1 MDYTQENK
9 FIKVTT
15 PLGEDELLLTGFK
28 GKEGVA
34 SLFSFELELLSENNA
49 IIFQDIIGTNIT
61 ITVLLSN
68 GKERYF
74 NGIVSSFTQ
83 NSGRQED
90 LFSSYTATMVPW
102 LWLLTKT
109 IDSRI
114 FQNLSV
120 PDIIEKVFQGHG
132 FSDYDLRLAGKY
144 DPIEYCVQY
153 SETDFNFISR
163 LLENEGI
170 YYFFEHEEKKHTLVI
185 TDSQAE
191 HKPCPN
197 QESAKCQQ
205 TSEVYSD
212 EDFIL
217 QLAVKKEVRA
227 GKYTS
232 RDFNFKTPN
241 TDLTVNADSKI
252 SGPGTREVY
261 DYPGKFEV
269 RNKGDK
275 VANIRMEEEEAK
287 VTAIKGKSA
296 CRAFSTGFRFKL
308 LDHFREEMNQKEY
321 SLIRIE
327 HEAKL
332 DETYLSSLS
341 TDSKAELEYSNKFL
355 CIPHSEPFRP
365 ERKARKPLIKG
376 VQTAIVVG
384 PKGKSKEIYTDN
396 YGRVKVQ
403 FHWDRQGGNDEN
415 SSCWIRV
422 SQGMAGSGWGTVF
435 LPRIGHEVIVEFL
448 EGDPDRPIITG
459 QVYHGANPPPY
470 DLPDNDTISTMK
482 TNSSPGGGGFN
493 EIRFRDK
500 ADEEQIFVHAQR
512 DQDIRVENNR
522 YETIGYDKNLI
533 VKNDMAQKVEGHKST
548 TVNGNIKIEGKSDMS
563 LKVGGKMAV
572 ACDSDVSHTADG
584 DVYIKSAANVVIE
597 GFLNLTLKVGSS
609 SIAIDPSGISIK
621 TSGLLELEGG
631 AMTSVKGG
639 MIKLN

>member
-1 MDYTQENK
+1 MDYTQENRL
-9 FIKVTT
+9 INIVT
-15 PLGEDELLLTGFK
+15 PLGEDELLLTGFT
-28 GKEGVA
+28 GKEGVS
-34 SLFSFELELLSENNA
+34 SLFSFELELLSENNS
-49 IIFQDIIGTNIT
+49 IVFQDIIGKNIT
-61 ITVLLSN
+61 ITVMLPN
-68 GKERYF
+68 GNERYF
-74 NGIVSSFTQ
+74 NGIVSSFTH
-83 NSGRQED
+83 NSGKEED
-90 LFSSYTATMVPW
+90 LFSSYTAIMVPW

-120 PDIIEKVFQGHG
+120 PDIIEKVFQRHG
-132 FSDYDLRLAGKY
+132 FSDYDLRLAGQY
-144 DPIEYCVQY
+144 DPIEYSVQY
-153 SETDFNFISR
+153 RETDFDFISR
-163 LLENEGI
+163 LLEDEGI
-170 YYFFEHEEKKHTLVI
+170 YYFFKHEEKKHTMVI

-191 HKPCPN
+191 HKPCTH
-197 QESAKCQQ
+197 QESAKCQL

-217 QLAVKKEVRA
+217 QLAVKKEIRA

-232 RDFNFKTPN
+232 CDYNFKTPN

-252 SGPGTREVY
+252 SGPGTREIY
-261 DYPGKFEV
+261 DFPGKFDA

-275 VANIRMEEEEAK
+275 LTNIRMEEEEAK
-287 VTAIKGKSA
+287 VTAIKGKST
-296 CRAFSTGFRFKL
+296 CRAFATGSRFKL
-308 LDHFREEMNQKEY
+308 LDYFREDMNQKEY
-321 SLIRIE
+321 SLLKIE

-341 TDSKAELEYSNKFL
+341 TDSKAQLEYSNKFM
-355 CIPHSEPFRP
+355 CIPHSEQFRP
-365 ERKARKPLIKG
+365 ERKTCKPVIKG

-384 PKGKSKEIYTDN
+384 PKGKEIYTDK

-403 FHWDRQGGNDEN
+403 FHWDRQGKNDEN

-422 SQGMAGSGWGTVF
+422 SQGMAGSGWGSVF

-482 TNSSPGGGGFN
+482 TNSSPGSEGFN

-500 ADEEQIFVHAQR
+500 AEEEQIFVHAQR
-512 DQDIRVENNR
+512 DQDIRVEHNR

-548 TVNGNIKIEGKSDMS
+548 TVDGNLKIEGKSDMS
-563 LKVGGKMAV
+563 LKVGGKIAV
-572 ACDSDVSHTADG
+572 ACDSDTSHVADG
-584 DVYIKSAANVVIE
+584 DVYIKGAMNVVIE
-597 GFLNLTLKVGSS
+597 GTVNLTLKGGSS
-609 SIAIDPSGISIK
+609 SIAIDDTGISIK
-621 TSGLLELEGG
+621 TGGILELEGG
-631 AMTSVKGG
+631 AMTTVKGG
-639 MIKLN
+639 TIKLN